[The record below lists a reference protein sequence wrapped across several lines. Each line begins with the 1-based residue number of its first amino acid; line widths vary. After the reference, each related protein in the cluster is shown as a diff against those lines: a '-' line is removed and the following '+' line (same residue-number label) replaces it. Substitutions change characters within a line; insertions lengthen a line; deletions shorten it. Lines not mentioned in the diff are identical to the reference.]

1 MAQANSS
8 IATAPSCST
17 LLRKPLKLEELGK
30 WIQSGALEYLPSP
43 TFSKGRTQAFGWSR
57 KGTRLGTAPRIEE
70 RIIRLTLQSGPM
82 LIALKHC
89 WGPQDLGTL
98 PVVAAS
104 PDFQAWLSRIINI
117 ILYKYIDVCLCAK
130 WRLCKHWVLD
140 APKQAAFMAGSGWV
154 ESNSTSCPIWW
165 LKDVN

>member
-43 TFSKGRTQAFGWSR
+43 KFSKGRTQAFGWSR

-70 RIIRLTLQSGPM
+70 RIIRLTLQSEPM
-82 LIALKHC
+82 LIPLPNFKRC
-89 WGPQDLGTL
+89 WGPACGGGK
-98 PVVAAS
+98 
-104 PDFQAWLSRIINI
+104 SRFPSLVGCQEYSIYK
-117 ILYKYIDVCLCAK
+117 LYKCMLVPK
-130 WRLCKHWVLD
+130 MKTVQRLSTRRT
-140 APKQAAFMAGSGWV
+140 QAGCFYGGFRMS
-154 ESNSTSCPIWW
+154 
-165 LKDVN
+165 

>member
-30 WIQSGALEYLPSP
+30 WIQSGTLEYLPSP
-43 TFSKGRTQAFGWSR
+43 MFSEGRTQAFGWSR

-82 LIALKHC
+82 LIALPNFKHC

-104 PDFQAWLSRIINI
+104 PDFQAWLSRIIVFINI
-117 ILYKYIDVCLCAK
+117 
-130 WRLCKHWVLD
+130 
-140 APKQAAFMAGSGWV
+140 
-154 ESNSTSCPIWW
+154 
-165 LKDVN
+165 